1 MIVILNTVKNGLLKV
16 ASGLSLFAAVSV
28 NAAPHTHGEGTL
40 QVLQAGSDWQLVLQL
55 PAADVLG
62 FEHKP
67 ESASERRQFAKAES
81 TLSRFKDIFSIDAR
95 CSVVDTT
102 MESPWQEATEHESL
116 DHETDHHDADKHDEH
131 GHHEEHEEHEEH
143 GHHDEHE
150 EGDKHAMHSDF
161 RVAYLLTCASP
172 ISQVEVNGFKLWPS
186 VSMLRATWI
195 TQTNQQAFIIKASE
209 PSFEVK

>member
-1 MIVILNTVKNGLLKV
+1 MIVIPHPLKNRLLKV
-16 ASGLSLFAAVSV
+16 VSGLSLFAAVSV
-28 NAAPHTHGEGTL
+28 AAAPHTHGEGTL

-62 FEHKP
+62 FEHEP
-67 ESASERRQFAKAES
+67 ETTAERRQFEKAES
-81 TLSRFKDIFSIDAR
+81 SLSHFKDIFGIDAK

-102 MESPWQEATEHESL
+102 MESPWQEATEHESV
-116 DHETDHHDADKHDEH
+116 DHETDHHDADEHDEH

-143 GHHDEHE
+143 GKE
-150 EGDKHAMHSDF
+150 DKHATHSDF
-161 RVAYLLTCASP
+161 RVAYLLTCESP
-172 ISQVEVNGFKLWPS
+172 ISKVEVTGFGLWPS

-209 PSFEVK
+209 PSFEIK

>member
-1 MIVILNTVKNGLLKV
+1 MIISSPPLRKRLLKV
-16 ASGLSLFAAVSV
+16 ASGLSLFAAVYV

-40 QVLQAGSDWQLVLQL
+40 QVLQAGNDWQLVLQL

-67 ESASERRQFAKAES
+67 ETAAERRQFEKAES
-81 TLSRFKDIFSIDAR
+81 TLSHFKDIFSINAS

-102 MESPWQEATEHESL
+102 MESPWQEATEHESV
-116 DHETDHHDADKHDEH
+116 DHETDHHDADEHDEH

-143 GHHDEHE
+143 GKE
-150 EGDKHAMHSDF
+150 DKHATHSDF
-161 RVAYLLTCASP
+161 RVAYLLTCESP
-172 ISQVEVNGFKLWPS
+172 ISKVEVTGFGLWPS

-209 PSFEVK
+209 PSFEIK

>member
-1 MIVILNTVKNGLLKV
+1 MIVMSDTLKNGQLKV
-16 ASGLSLFAAVSV
+16 AGSLALMATFAVT
-28 NAAPHTHGEGTL
+28 AAPHTHGEGTL

-67 ESASERRQFAKAES
+67 DSTAERHQFEKAES
-81 TLSRFKDIFSIDAR
+81 TLSHFKDIFSIDAK

-102 MESPWQEATEHESL
+102 MESPWQEATEHKS
-116 DHETDHHDADKHDEH
+116 DHLEANEH
-131 GHHEEHEEHEEH
+131 NQH

-150 EGDKHAMHSDF
+150 VHKKEDKHATHSDF
-161 RVAYLLTCASP
+161 RVAYLLTCESP
-172 ISQVEVNGFKLWPS
+172 ISEVEVTGFVFWPS

-209 PSFEVK
+209 PSFEIK

>member
-1 MIVILNTVKNGLLKV
+1 MIVIPNTVKSGLVKV
-16 ASGLSLFAAVSV
+16 VSGLSLFTAVSV
-28 NAAPHTHGEGTL
+28 AAAPHTHGEGTL

-67 ESASERRQFAKAES
+67 ETTAERRQFEKAES
-81 TLSRFKDIFSIDAR
+81 TLSRFKDVFSIDAK

-102 MESPWQEATEHESL
+102 MESPWQEALEHEKN
-116 DHETDHHDADKHDEH
+116 HHDADEHDEH
-131 GHHEEHEEHEEH
+131 GHHYEHEEH
-143 GHHDEHE
+143 GE
-150 EGDKHAMHSDF
+150 EDKHAMHSDF
-161 RVAYLLTCASP
+161 RVAYLLTCESP
-172 ISQVEVNGFKLWPS
+172 ISEVEITGFGLWPS

-195 TQTNQQAFIIKASE
+195 TQTNQQTFIIEASE

>member
-1 MIVILNTVKNGLLKV
+1 MIVMSDTLKNGLLKV
-16 ASGLSLFAAVSV
+16 AGSLALMATFAVT
-28 NAAPHTHGEGTL
+28 AAPHTHGEGTL

-62 FEHKP
+62 FEHEP
-67 ESASERRQFAKAES
+67 ETTAERRQFEKAES
-81 TLSRFKDIFSIDAR
+81 TLSHFKDIFSIDAK

-102 MESPWQEATEHESL
+102 MESPWQEDTEHKS
-116 DHETDHHDADKHDEH
+116 DHREANEH
-131 GHHEEHEEHEEH
+131 NQH

-150 EGDKHAMHSDF
+150 EHKKEDKHATHSDF
-161 RVAYLLTCASP
+161 RVAYLLTCESP
-172 ISQVEVNGFKLWPS
+172 ISEVEVTGFVLWPS

-209 PSFEVK
+209 PSFEIK